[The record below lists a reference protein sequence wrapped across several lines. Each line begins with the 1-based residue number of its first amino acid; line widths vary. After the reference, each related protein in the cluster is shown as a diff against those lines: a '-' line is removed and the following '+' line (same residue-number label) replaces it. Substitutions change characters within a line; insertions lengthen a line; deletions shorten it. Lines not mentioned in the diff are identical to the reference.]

1 LKTVCCADTPVQ
13 RNSKNKLSFAL
24 APSSLVFVLTT
35 ALLLIE
41 HSNFSR
47 GSRMIAS
54 PRPLIFA
61 ATCVGFDPQQVADDV
76 TVTAI
81 FA

>member
-1 LKTVCCADTPVQ
+1 
-13 RNSKNKLSFAL
+13 
-24 APSSLVFVLTT
+24 
-35 ALLLIE
+35 
-41 HSNFSR
+41 
-47 GSRMIAS
+47 MIAS

-81 FA
+81 FAYRYEEVAEEEHSRSANSTQNRDGSHSNLRFHGINTSPSENLTIGN